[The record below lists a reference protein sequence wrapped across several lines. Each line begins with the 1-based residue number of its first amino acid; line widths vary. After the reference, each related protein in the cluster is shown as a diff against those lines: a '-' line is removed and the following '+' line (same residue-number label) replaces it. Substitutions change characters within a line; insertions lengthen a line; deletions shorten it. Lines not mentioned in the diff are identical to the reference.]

1 MHRVE
6 SGGQREG
13 GFFVGG
19 KGDWTNTS
27 NISDNRMQDTSSQN
41 QLTELREKIDEVNEG
56 LIKLLK
62 YRFEIT
68 TKVAEYKKQKGLP
81 IFDAEREEQVY
92 TKLYQLASEYQLNR
106 DFVLTFFRM
115 IIEEAS
121 KQQEKIISNN

>member
-1 MHRVE
+1 
-6 SGGQREG
+6 
-13 GFFVGG
+13 
-19 KGDWTNTS
+19 
-27 NISDNRMQDTSSQN
+27 MQDTSSQN